1 MEYVRA
7 SHLLSQKFKAYLA
20 DVLPLLSETAKT
32 GLQTLILFIRLVF
45 VLSRPVFS
53 SFIQL
58 YLIIS
63 PTILTVLQKTWKLFC
78 QQPPRALAIEA
89 GIILVLFILTLLEN
103 RFRFLYR
110 TRRFFVRTSL
120 TCKYKYRQFIKQ
132 ISTKSRLAALAI
144 PHVIFFVFAFTTNT
158 FFGSF
163 IKPFTSGSG
172 MVIVACIRPAILTLL
187 LLYSVDIDE
196 EVPISPNTISPKINI
211 KSELFPDE
219 HSNPDT
225 DKILNNTSTLN
236 SSSTPPTRRSLR
248 LRNKT
253 AKNKENLN
261 STGEMRKRAA
271 RVAREIEDEAKSNE
285 DMNRVSST
293 PSNAV
298 RRASFQQSDSNMYQ
312 TPVSALRR
320 RRRDLFAD
328 QFDSMSKDC
337 FETRIL
343 RFWVV
348 FAVLWTARSLAWY
361 FCPGILLDLLKQL
374 DTFLFYLF
382 IWAQIGLTAGSDV
395 LYAIIVQVIRRR
407 LSIGERLS
415 REHEQKLNIL
425 SRMLVAV
432 GILSME
438 RASNLTSTIAESGLP
453 LIGLLFLIT
462 PRMVTFVGTL
472 LIGLLLPCY
481 LSICDLEASNG
492 QSLTRHNWLSYWAV
506 YSLVDSSFAAAA
518 NVLAWV
524 PLWYHAKMCFILWL
538 QLPYYRGSVVV
549 LDRLMG
555 QVGNVLT
562 SVRKEVVTPHKRKIA

>member
-1 MEYVRA
+1 MEFVRA
-7 SHLLSQKFKAYLA
+7 GHLLSQKFKAYLA
-20 DVLPLLSETAKT
+20 DTLPLLTETATT
-32 GLQTLILFIRLVF
+32 GLKTLVLFTRLIF
-45 VLSRPVFS
+45 ALSRPVFS
-53 SFIQL
+53 SFLQL

-63 PTILTVLQKTWKLFC
+63 PTILTVLQKTWQLFC
-78 QQPPRALAIEA
+78 QQPPRVLAIEA
-89 GIILVLFILTLLEN
+89 GIILILFILTLLEN

-144 PHVIFFVFAFTTNT
+144 PHVIFFVLAFTVHT
-158 FFGSF
+158 FLGAF
-163 IKPFTSGSG
+163 IKPFTSGLG
-172 MVIVACIRPAILTLL
+172 MVIVACVRPAILTLL

-196 EVPISPNTISPKINI
+196 EVPTSPNTISPKLNVRT
-211 KSELFPDE
+211 ELFRDE
-219 HSNPDT
+219 DSSPNADN
-225 DKILNNTSTLN
+225 IRNNTPT
-236 SSSTPPTRRSLR
+236 TPPTRRSLR
-248 LRNKT
+248 LRNT
-253 AKNKENLN
+253 GAKNKENLA

-271 RVAREIEDEAKSNE
+271 RVAREIEDEAKTN
-285 DMNRVSST
+285 DDTNKFSST

-298 RRASFQQSDSNMYQ
+298 RRASVQQSDSNMYQ

-328 QFDSMSKDC
+328 QFESMSKDC
-337 FETRIL
+337 FETRIM

-348 FAVLWTARSLAWY
+348 FAVLWTARSLTWY
-361 FCPGILLDLLKQL
+361 FCAGILLDLLKRL
-374 DTFLFYLF
+374 DTFLFYFF
-382 IWAQIGLTAGSDV
+382 IWAQIGLTAGSDI
-395 LYAIIVQVIRRR
+395 LYAIIIRMLRRR
-407 LSIGERLS
+407 LNIGERLS
-415 REHEQKLNIL
+415 REQEQKLNMV

-432 GILSME
+432 GVLSME
-438 RASNLTSTIAESGLP
+438 RAANLTNTIAESGLP

-472 LIGLLLPCY
+472 LIGLLLPSY

-492 QSLTRHNWLSYWAV
+492 QGIARHNWLSYWAV
-506 YSLVDSSFAAAA
+506 YSLIDSSFAAAA

-562 SVRKEVVTPHKRKIA
+562 SVRKEVVTPHKRKVE